1 MEAAG
6 VVAES
11 AADKPVDRSLRLRHL
26 AEQSE
31 GLVEAA
37 GVEPA
42 SENTSPSDPTCVFPF
57 ALSQPD
63 ENGTKS
69 PGRPSR
75 KISSLRSGR
84 PAATS
89 LLNDGRPPRRRQS
102 QGDRSLVIKQRER
115 SQYSQLANFHRIYEE
130 MALGTRPTFQHPRRS
145 QVAPKREVET
155 EPDIYCSSRPKSPV
169 TSPTCPAPPYQPYQ
183 PFKKPQSPAHSRPH
197 SSHRRSARECAR
209 SRCRAA
215 LRW

>member
-1 MEAAG
+1 M
-6 VVAES
+6 
-11 AADKPVDRSLRLRHL
+11 
-26 AEQSE
+26 
-31 GLVEAA
+31 EAA

-57 ALSQPD
+57 ELSQPD

-89 LLNDGRPPRRRQS
+89 LLNDGRPPRHRQP

-145 QVAPKREVET
+145 QVAPKREEET
-155 EPDIYCSSRPKSPV
+155 EPDIYCSSRYPPDQ
-169 TSPTCPAPPYQPYQ
+169 PYPPYQPYQ
-183 PFKKPQSPAHSRPH
+183 PYQPNLPYLPYLPFKRPQSPAHSRLH
-197 SSHRRSARECAR
+197 SSRRRSARECAR
-209 SRCRAA
+209 NRCRAA
-215 LRW
+215 PRW